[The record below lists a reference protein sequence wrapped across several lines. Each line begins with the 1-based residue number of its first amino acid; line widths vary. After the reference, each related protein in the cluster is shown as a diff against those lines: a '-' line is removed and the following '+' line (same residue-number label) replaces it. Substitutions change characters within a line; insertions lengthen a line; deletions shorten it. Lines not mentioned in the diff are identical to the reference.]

1 VALLG
6 FYPALAADAGI
17 WAAWSFAVGCWA
29 ARLPDSAVGRDGP
42 VTRLR
47 DWERD
52 GLVYARFGIRRWKG
66 RLPDFGGVLGG
77 ERKRLTDRRDPKAW
91 SKMAA
96 ETRRGERT
104 HWLIL
109 LALPVEAA
117 LRGGIIL
124 APMCAYAAV
133 ANLPCI
139 AAQRYN
145 RGRLLA
151 LVARRRR
158 REATRSSGR
167 LGR

>member
-1 VALLG
+1 MALLG

-17 WAAWSFAVGCWA
+17 WAAWSVAVGCWA
-29 ARLPDSAVGRDGP
+29 ARLPDSVVGCDGP
-42 VTRLR
+42 LTRLR
-47 DWERD
+47 GWERG
-52 GLVYARFGIRRWKG
+52 GLVYARLGIRRWKG

-77 ERKRLTDRRDPKAW
+77 QRKCLADRRDPGAW

-109 LALPVEAA
+109 LALPAEAV

-124 APMCAYAAV
+124 APMAAYALV

-139 AAQRYN
+139 TAQRYN

-151 LVARRRR
+151 LAERRRR
-158 REATRSSGR
+158 SDATRASR
-167 LGR
+167 QLGP

>member
-1 VALLG
+1 MALLG
-6 FYPALAADAGI
+6 FYPALAVDAAT
-17 WAAWSFAVGCWA
+17 WTAWSVAVGAWA
-29 ARLPDSAVGRDGP
+29 ARLPDSAVDRDGP

-52 GLVYARFGIRRWKG
+52 GLVYARLGIRRWKG
-66 RLPDFGGVLGG
+66 RLPDLGAAFGGR
-77 ERKRLTDRRDPKAW
+77 RKRLDARRDPLAW
-91 SKMAA
+91 ATMAA
-96 ETRRGERT
+96 ETRRAERT

-109 LALPVEAA
+109 LALPAEAV

-124 APMCAYAAV
+124 VPMAAYAAV

-151 LVARRRR
+151 LAERRRR
-158 REATRSSGR
+158 RAARGAEP
-167 LGR
+167 